1 MLIILSDIG
10 CRIEYLSFLNW
21 SEVRWIISL
30 RLIWYNFLLDTK
42 IWVLW
47 DNWNWIFL
55 DIYWFIINFMV
66 ISWLINLHLI
76 NFFTFIKELNNFI
89 IIIFCLNII
98 HFRSF
103 LHLILIIFLLQNLM
117 FMKSKRLFHF

>member
-30 RLIWYNFLLDTK
+30 RLIWYDFLLDTK

-47 DNWNWIFL
+47 DNWHWIFL

-66 ISWLINLHLI
+66 ISWLIYLHLI

-89 IIIFCLNII
+89 IIIFCLTII
-98 HFRSF
+98 HFRPF

>member
-30 RLIWYNFLLDTK
+30 RLIWYDFLLDTK

-47 DNWNWIFL
+47 DNWHWIFL

-89 IIIFCLNII
+89 IIIFYLTII

>member
-10 CRIEYLSFLNW
+10 WCIEYLSFLNW
-21 SEVRWIISL
+21 SKVRWIISL

-47 DNWNWIFL
+47 DNWHWIFL
-55 DIYWFIINFMV
+55 DIYLFVINFMV

-89 IIIFCLNII
+89 IIIFYLTII

>member
-47 DNWNWIFL
+47 DNWHWIFL

-89 IIIFCLNII
+89 IIIFYLTII